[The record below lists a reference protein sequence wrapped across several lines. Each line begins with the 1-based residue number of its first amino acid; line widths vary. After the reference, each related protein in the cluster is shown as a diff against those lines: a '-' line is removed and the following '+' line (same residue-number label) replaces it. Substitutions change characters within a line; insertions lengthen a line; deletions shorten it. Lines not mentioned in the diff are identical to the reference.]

1 MGNVID
7 KELLSHLVK
16 LEADQQEKVLIYI
29 KEILTT
35 AEMQK
40 RADAS
45 MADIEAGRVKS
56 FSQFSEDFEN
66 WKKQRRTNTK

>member
-7 KELLSHLVK
+7 KELLNHLLK

-35 AEMQK
+35 AETQK
-40 RADAS
+40 
-45 MADIEAGRVKS
+45 
-56 FSQFSEDFEN
+56 
-66 WKKQRRTNTK
+66 TN